1 MCIPELP
8 SHSLGCQ
15 SLAMEE
21 QPASKRRSVFK
32 RGQKQELFDDG
43 QEPDEQAELLG
54 KLGELHSVWAM
65 ERTG

>member
-1 MCIPELP
+1 
-8 SHSLGCQ
+8 
-15 SLAMEE
+15 MEE